1 MKKVKLVIALL
12 FGITFFISCDSRT
25 QQDLEGVVTNPTYV
39 KNIKPIMDAK
49 CVSCHSQS
57 GQGNFPDLD
66 TYSAVKSAQ
75 DGTNSDKLLCSI
87 LSGSCTSDRMPKSD
101 APLSNGSITTIT
113 NWINNN
119 YPEQ

>member
-12 FGITFFISCDSRT
+12 VGITFFISCDSRT

-39 KNIKPIMDAK
+39 KNVKPIIDAK
-49 CVSCHSQS
+49 CVNCHSQG
-57 GQGNFPDLD
+57 GQQNYPDLD
-66 TYSAVKSAQ
+66 TYQNVVDAQ
-75 DGTNSDKLLCSI
+75 NGTNSNKLLCSI
-87 LSGSCTSDRMPKSD
+87 LASSCTSDRMPKSD
-101 APLSNGSITTIT
+101 APLSSGSITTIT